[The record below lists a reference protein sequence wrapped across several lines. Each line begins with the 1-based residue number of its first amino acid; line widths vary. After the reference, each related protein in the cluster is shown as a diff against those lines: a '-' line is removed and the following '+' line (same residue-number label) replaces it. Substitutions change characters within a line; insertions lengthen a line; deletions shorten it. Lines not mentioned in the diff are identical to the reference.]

1 VSRACAPDIAVI
13 RVDAHHHL
21 WDPTKADY
29 PWLTDELA
37 AINRAFTIDD
47 LRSATA
53 AAEID
58 ATVLV
63 QTRADINETAEF
75 LQSGSPVAGVVGWV
89 DLTAAGVDDAIAEL
103 REAPNGHRLVGIRH
117 QVHDEADPN
126 WLDRTDVRHGLDAV
140 ASAGL
145 VFDLLVRAR
154 ELPAATR
161 LAAAMPHCQ
170 FVLDHLAKPPL
181 NEPHDSPARTH
192 WAHELAAIAVH
203 ANVSAKISGL
213 VTEAE
218 WKTWTPNTLRPATD
232 VALDVFG
239 PDRLMFGSDWPV
251 CLVAA
256 SYTQVIDAFR
266 TLIGNL
272 SAVEQ
277 ESVFGTNAQRIYG
290 LQLRTARD
298 DPRP

>member
-1 VSRACAPDIAVI
+1 
-13 RVDAHHHL
+13 
-21 WDPTKADY
+21 
-29 PWLTDELA
+29 
-37 AINRAFTIDD
+37 
-47 LRSATA
+47 
-53 AAEID
+53 
-58 ATVLV
+58 
-63 QTRADINETAEF
+63 
-75 LQSGSPVAGVVGWV
+75 
-89 DLTAAGVDDAIAEL
+89 
-103 REAPNGHRLVGIRH
+103 
-117 QVHDEADPN
+117 
-126 WLDRTDVRHGLDAV
+126 
-140 ASAGL
+140 
-145 VFDLLVRAR
+145 
-154 ELPAATR
+154 
-161 LAAAMPHCQ
+161 
-170 FVLDHLAKPPL
+170 
-181 NEPHDSPARTH
+181 
-192 WAHELAAIAVH
+192 
-203 ANVSAKISGL
+203 VSAKISGL